1 MLFSPSEPS
10 VRKRTCTSGR
20 LTQTYSNAD
29 HIQTAPL
36 DEQGLP
42 RTAFYVP
49 HCVGCYLSHTRTCAN
64 TPERSVLPASS
75 SIAMAQ
81 EPLDRPSRF
90 GLTSTPQ
97 AFCVRR

>member
-49 HCVGCYLSHTRTCAN
+49 HCVGYLAYPFLEN
-64 TPERSVLPASS
+64 DQFFERMCQVASTGS
-75 SIAMAQ
+75 Q
-81 EPLDRPSRF
+81 TF
-90 GLTSTPQ
+90 
-97 AFCVRR
+97 